1 MRPDIHE
8 TFERKC
14 FVDTTDSGN
23 MVFNRSRNIN
33 FGKNLAMKYIHI
45 YIFLN
50 ICIYMETV
58 LLKYLKIYLYRKK
71 LGDIILGFS
80 KFHFLEWQN

>member
-1 MRPDIHE
+1 
-8 TFERKC
+8 
-14 FVDTTDSGN
+14 
-23 MVFNRSRNIN
+23 
-33 FGKNLAMKYIHI
+33 
-45 YIFLN
+45 
-50 ICIYMETV
+50 METV